1 MHATWPKKK
10 SPTGTLWKKK
20 WVYCKH
26 FYHGRVIKRR
36 GKYCVCWDQRGRKS
50 QKTKGLGTCHARKSI
65 KVLVAQSCPTLC
77 NPVDCNPPS
86 SSVRGILQTRIL
98 EWVAMSSSRSSQPR
112 DQTRVSGVAHRF
124 FTTSATWEAHKQDR
138 HVKIVR
144 NRRLEWAV
152 LVLKSWILTFYHWT
166 PLS

>member
-98 EWVAMSSSRSSQPR
+98 EWVAIPFSRGSSWPR
-112 DQTRVSGVAHRF
+112 DWTWVSCFAGRF
-124 FTTSATWEAHKQDR
+124 FTVEATREAPCQGTWLNSG
-138 HVKIVR
+138 HVG
-144 NRRLEWAV
+144 N
-152 LVLKSWILTFYHWT
+152 WI
-166 PLS
+166 S